1 MNNAKA
7 GEDDV
12 RPFVDRPS
20 VVEGEA
26 RWQRDKSIEVN
37 EALIIVTQPIDLYRL
52 NRHVFKG
59 GGRQGQCLGAGH
71 EGGDVILTVCRQWMS
86 HHPERLESGPLA

>member
-52 NRHVFKG
+52 NRHAFKG
-59 GGRQGQCLGAGH
+59 GDARASVWGQAMRA
-71 EGGDVILTVCRQWMS
+71 VMS
-86 HHPERLESGPLA
+86 F

>member
-59 GGRQGQCLGAGH
+59 GDARASVWGQAMRA
-71 EGGDVILTVCRQWMS
+71 VMS
-86 HHPERLESGPLA
+86 F

>member
-52 NRHVFKG
+52 NRLSSREGDARASVW
-59 GGRQGQCLGAGH
+59 GQAMRAG
-71 EGGDVILTVCRQWMS
+71 MS
-86 HHPERLESGPLA
+86 F